1 MSKLSHHYPSL
12 LLLLL
17 LLLSGCST
25 VSDERP
31 EPIRKS
37 EYYLEHGVNA
47 FSNSDYVAATD
58 FFSKALAN
66 YRSIDDTTGILLSY
80 INLAETALASGNFP
94 AALQNIEAAE
104 KSARSEPY
112 RAYQPRLALLRAQTH
127 WRAREKEK
135 SLALLERLL
144 PSFDSED
151 RSREKPTLLLLGATT
166 LRTDIAFAR
175 DDNDKQEARLW
186 LRRLSLMLPA
196 TPGRTE
202 AHQARLL
209 RFEAQLAAYE
219 HDDQNALNNFEQ
231 ALQLYREGAAR
242 PAIAATLTESGKL
255 LMKLER
261 WEEAEEQLQR
271 ALYIRLWIMDRPGA
285 AELLEQLQII
295 YHQLGDE
302 ERYQQIKREAARIP
316 APP

>member
-1 MSKLSHHYPSL
+1 MSKLSHHYPS
-12 LLLLL
+12 LLLL

-112 RAYQPRLALLRAQTH
+112 RAYQPRLVLLRAQTH

-151 RSREKPTLLLLGATT
+151 RSQEKPTLLLLGATT

-175 DDNDKQEARLW
+175 DDDDKQEARLW

-196 TPGRTE
+196 TSGRTE

-209 RFEAQLAAYE
+209 RFEAHLAAHE
-219 HDDQNALNNFEQ
+219 DDAQNALNKFEQ
-231 ALQLYREGAAR
+231 ALQLYREDAAR

-261 WEEAEEQLQR
+261 WEEAEEKLQR

-285 AELLEQLQII
+285 TELLEQLQTV

-302 ERYQQIKREAARIP
+302 ERYQQIKTETARIADTP
-316 APP
+316 

>member
-1 MSKLSHHYPSL
+1 MSKLSHHYLSPL
-12 LLLLL
+12 IL

-66 YRSIDDTTGILLSY
+66 YRSIDDTTGILLSR

-104 KSARSEPY
+104 MSANAEPY
-112 RAYQPRLALLRAQTH
+112 IAYQPRLTLLRAQTH

-135 SLALLERLL
+135 ALALLERLL

-151 RSREKPTLLLLGATT
+151 RSQEKPTLLLLGATT
-166 LRTDIAFAR
+166 LRTDIAFAL
-175 DDNDKQEARLW
+175 DDNNKQEARLW

-196 TPGRTE
+196 TSGRTA

-209 RFEAQLAAYE
+209 RFEARLAAYE
-219 HDDQNALNNFEQ
+219 HDYQHALNNFEQ

-255 LMKLER
+255 LMTLER
-261 WEEAEEQLQR
+261 WKEAEEKLQR

-285 AELLEQLQII
+285 AELLEQLQTV
-295 YHQLGDE
+295 YRQLGDE
-302 ERYQQIKREAARIP
+302 ERYQQMKNEATKITDTQ
-316 APP
+316 